1 MKKTVVLLLSLSLL
15 TGCMGSKLMK
25 AVQNGDIQ
33 SVRKLIEK
41 GEDINQLFSNRDTP
55 LIVAASNGNLG
66 MVRELIE

>member
-25 AVQNGDIQ
+25 AVQNGNIQ

-41 GEDINQLFSNRDTP
+41 GEDINQPLSNRDTP